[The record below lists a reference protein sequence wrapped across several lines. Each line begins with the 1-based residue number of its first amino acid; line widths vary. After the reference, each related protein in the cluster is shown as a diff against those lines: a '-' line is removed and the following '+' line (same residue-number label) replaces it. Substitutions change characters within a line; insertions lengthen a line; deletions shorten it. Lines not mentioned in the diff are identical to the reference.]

1 MASEQSR
8 FSKIASALPWFEWPI
23 NAHIC
28 PAVVTN
34 CGDITTQFMV
44 EEKNVLRLC
53 QQQQINYAVL
63 AESSPSCGSS
73 KIYDGTFSGIKINGS
88 GVTAALL
95 ERQGIKVFSQH
106 TIAELRSV
114 LETHS

>member
-1 MASEQSR
+1 MLR
-8 FSKIASALPWFEWPI
+8 TDGI
-23 NAHIC
+23 
-28 PAVVTN
+28 
-34 CGDITTQFMV
+34 DITTQFIV
-44 EEKNVLRLC
+44 GAENVLELC
-53 QQQQINYAVL
+53 QQQQIKYAVL
-63 AESSPSCGSS
+63 AEGSPSCGSS

-95 ERQGIKVFSQH
+95 KSKGIKVFSQH